1 MAEPLQNPNECPI
14 QEDTR
19 FQHVTWQVE
28 RLGWVLMAL
37 IVVAA
42 VAGLFGGPTTRREA
56 RDQSGRVQIEYQHFQ
71 RHLDP
76 TALRLKVDAQGQS
89 LFELTI
95 GQQLAQAFE
104 IRSVIPEPI
113 ETQAHDGGLLM
124 KFAASSEN
132 KMPAE
137 IVIMAIPNR
146 PGDISGGIGLFGEQP
161 ALLDIFIY
169 P

>member
-1 MAEPLQNPNECPI
+1 VPEPLQNPGECPI
-14 QEDTR
+14 QEDVR

-28 RLGWVLMAL
+28 RLGWIFMAL

-42 VAGLFGGPTTRREA
+42 LAGLFGGPTTRQET
-56 RDQSGRVQIEYQHFQ
+56 RDQSGRVQIEYQHLQ

-76 TALRLKVDAQGQS
+76 AALRLKIDTQGQS

-95 GQQLAQAFE
+95 DKQLARAFE

-113 ETQAHDGGLLM
+113 ETQAHEGGLLM

-132 KMPAE
+132 TMPAE
-137 IVIMAIPNR
+137 IVIMAIPNY
-146 PGDISGGIGLFGEQP
+146 PGDVSGGIGLIGEQP
-161 ALLDIFIY
+161 AHLDIFVY